1 MSVGEIEIDLDALR
15 SKQRGKARF
24 AQRFVYL
31 MGPADAPRIPLSN
44 FEHDNLLVG
53 GIKQITA
60 WYGRSLALFNYQV
73 FDHPDFEAFGSG
85 VMASPL
91 TREAKEGAER
101 QLADYF
107 LRVRSTWP
115 LFSCSFNPPRRVSRG
130 RRQQKKIKAPHC
142 AERQSCRTPV
152 AVR

>member
-1 MSVGEIEIDLDALR
+1 MSLSQIKVDLDAIR

-60 WYGRSLALFNYQV
+60 WFGRSLALLDYDV
-73 FDHPDFEAFGSG
+73 FGHPDFEVFGSG
-85 VMASPL
+85 VMASPYTPYYIMDDGDL
-91 TREAKEGAER
+91 QVRFRPRLLKGLGPGLIWSPPPEPVVPPVQGER
-101 QLADYF
+101 CWH
-107 LRVRSTWP
+107 S
-115 LFSCSFNPPRRVSRG
+115 
-130 RRQQKKIKAPHC
+130 
-142 AERQSCRTPV
+142 ESCR
-152 AVR
+152 ARRRRR